1 MSTGPELQN
10 TLKCWN
16 IEGQPIPLVRGCIH
30 DTYVVGERYLVQRL
44 NRLVFSNP
52 EVIMRNFQRV
62 ESVVGDLV
70 IKPLPNQA
78 GDYWRLDERQC
89 LWRVY
94 PYILSRSFGWL
105 PDELLESASAR
116 FGRFLLRL
124 RNVDDEFEV
133 AIPGFHNLNG
143 YLRWLDSVRRT
154 GVADEELRLVD
165 RYREQRVDFG
175 NFQQVIH
182 GDCKVSNLLF
192 DIQTDRVLKVV
203 DLDTLMYGH
212 PAWDFGDLMRSI
224 CTKLTHS
231 GSVQELAIARIE
243 KAVSGFFSE
252 FGIAGLSDKDIYA
265 FAIAPAYMSFM
276 LGVRFLSDHF
286 AGDQYFNVF
295 YLGENLER
303 ARGQLVLSE
312 QFRSIYG
319 RLADSILGYL

>member
-1 MSTGPELQN
+1 MSAELELEN

-16 IEGQPIPLVRGCIH
+16 IDGRPILLVRGCIN

-52 EVIMRNFQRV
+52 EVIMRNFRRV
-62 ESVVGDLV
+62 ESVVDDLV

-78 GDYWRLDERQC
+78 GDYWRLDEQQC

-94 PYILSRSFGWL
+94 PYILNRSFDWL
-105 PDELLESASAR
+105 PDELLEAASAG

-124 RNVDDEFEV
+124 RNIDDELEV
-133 AIPGFHNLNG
+133 AIPGFHNLDG

-154 GVADEELRLVD
+154 GVADEELKFVD
-165 RYREQRVDFG
+165 RYREQRIDFR

-192 DIQTDRVLKVV
+192 DIQTDRVLKIV

-224 CTKLTHS
+224 CTRLS
-231 GSVQELAIARIE
+231 RNESVKDLEIARVE
-243 KAVSGFFSE
+243 KVVSGFFSE
-252 FGIAGLSDKDIYA
+252 FGIAGLSDKDVYA
-265 FAIAPAYMSFM
+265 FAIAPAHMSFM

-286 AGDQYFNVF
+286 AGDQYFNVS
-295 YLGENLER
+295 YPGENLER

-319 RLADSILGYL
+319 RLADSISRVS